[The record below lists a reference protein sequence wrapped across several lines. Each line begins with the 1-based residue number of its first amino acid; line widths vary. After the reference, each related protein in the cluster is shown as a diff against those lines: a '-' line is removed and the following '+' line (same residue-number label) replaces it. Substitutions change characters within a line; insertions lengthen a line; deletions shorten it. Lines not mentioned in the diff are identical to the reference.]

1 MKSNSK
7 IIFLVKC
14 IIALIIMLSP
24 TIITGNLFVDIQ
36 TLPPR
41 DVAEIIIRTLALII
55 GLLVLYDSIKT
66 TFSSTNN

>member
-24 TIITGNLFVDIQ
+24 TIITGNLFIDIQ

-41 DVAEIIIRTLALII
+41 DVAEIVIRTLALII